1 MKTFQQFC
9 EDAYQLTEVA
19 ATATAPN
26 PLKRGL
32 SALGRSPIINNPV
45 TRAAA
50 NIAGPVLGVANRLY
64 NLDKAGKKSLGPL
77 ERTTAAL
84 SAVTPPGI
92 SNALGYASL
101 GAEMI
106 PGFRKF
112 DKQVIPQHTKAYK
125 ANPQGYAQ
133 MLGRSF

>member
-1 MKTFQQFC
+1 MKTFKQFC
-9 EDAYQLTEVA
+9 EDVYRLNEVA
-19 ATATAPN
+19 ATATVQKPIQ
-26 PLKRGL
+26 RGL
-32 SALGRSPIINNPV
+32 SALTRSPIINNPV
-45 TRAAA
+45 TRTAA

-77 ERTTAAL
+77 ERTTAVL
-84 SAVTPPGI
+84 SGVTPPGM
-92 SNALGYASL
+92 SNALGYASA
-101 GAEMI
+101 GMEVS
-106 PGFRKF
+106 PEFRKF

>member
-9 EDAYQLTEVA
+9 GDAYQLNEVA
-19 ATATAPN
+19 ATATIQKPIQ
-26 PLKRGL
+26 RGL
-32 SALGRSPIINNPV
+32 SALTRSPIINNPV
-45 TRAAA
+45 TRTAA

-84 SAVTPPGI
+84 TAITPPGI

-101 GAEMI
+101 GAETI

-133 MLGRSF
+133 MLGKSF

>member
-19 ATATAPN
+19 ATATVQN
-26 PLKRGL
+26 PLQRGL

-45 TRAAA
+45 TRTAA
-50 NIAGPVLGVANRLY
+50 NIAGPVLGVANRVY
-64 NLDKAGKKSLGPL
+64 NIDKAGKRSLGPL
-77 ERTTAAL
+77 ERTTSAL
-84 SAVTPPGI
+84 VGVTPPGP
-92 SNALGYASL
+92 SQALGLASW
-101 GAEMI
+101 AMEN
-106 PGFRKF
+106 PAFRKF
-112 DKQVIPQHTKAYK
+112 DKQVIPQHSKAYK